1 MEIFGVGP
9 LEMLVIVGVAF
20 LVFGPKKLPELGKT
34 LGQATRSFKV
44 AAQEFQNEIQRE
56 MNTESTPQKE
66 LVVAPQKALDTST
79 TTTEE
84 IVAESPKQS

>member
-1 MEIFGVGP
+1 MEIFGIGP
-9 LEMLVIVGVAF
+9 LELLVIGFVAM

-56 MNTESTPQKE
+56 MDTEATKLKE
-66 LVVAPQKALDTST
+66 VASAQNPLETSAT
-79 TTTEE
+79 DE
-84 IVAESPKQS
+84 IMKKSSEP

>member
-20 LVFGPKKLPELGKT
+20 LVFGPQKLPELGKT

-56 MNTESTPQKE
+56 MNTEATPQKK
-66 LVVAPQKALDTST
+66 VAEAPDEALKTSAT
-79 TTTEE
+79 DE
-84 IVAESPKQS
+84 IVNESSKQ

>member
-9 LEMLVIVGVAF
+9 LEMLVIGLVAM

-56 MNTESTPQKE
+56 MNTEATAQKK
-66 LVVAPQKALDTST
+66 VAAPQKALDAAST
-79 TTTEE
+79 DE
-84 IVAESPKQS
+84 IVTESPKQS

>member
-9 LEMLVIVGVAF
+9 LEMMVIVGVAF

-56 MNTESTPQKE
+56 MNTEATPQKE
-66 LVVAPQKALDTST
+66 IAVAPHLDTSAT
-79 TTTEE
+79 DE
-84 IVAESPKQS
+84 IVPESPK

>member
-9 LEMLVIVGVAF
+9 LEMMVIVGVAF

-56 MNTESTPQKE
+56 MNTETTKQKE
-66 LVVAPQKALDTST
+66 IASPDEALSATD
-79 TTTEE
+79 E
-84 IVAESPKQS
+84 IVNESSKQ

>member
-1 MEIFGVGP
+1 MEIFGIGP
-9 LEMLVIVGVAF
+9 LELLVIGFVAM

-56 MNTESTPQKE
+56 MNTEATKQEEATSPQKTLE
-66 LVVAPQKALDTST
+66 TSVPD
-79 TTTEE
+79 E
-84 IVAESPKQS
+84 IIKESPKQ

>member
-20 LVFGPKKLPELGKT
+20 LVFGPQKLPELGKT

-56 MNTESTPQKE
+56 MSTEATAQKE
-66 LVVAPQKALDTST
+66 VTEAPHKALDPSATDET
-79 TTTEE
+79 
-84 IVAESPKQS
+84 VAKSPKQS

>member
-9 LEMLVIVGVAF
+9 LEMMVIVGVAF

-56 MNTESTPQKE
+56 MNTEATPQKE
-66 LVVAPQKALDTST
+66 IAAAPHLDTSAT
-79 TTTEE
+79 DE
-84 IVAESPKQS
+84 IVPESPK

>member
-20 LVFGPKKLPELGKT
+20 LVFGPQKLPELGKT

-44 AAQEFQNEIQRE
+44 AAQEFKNEIQRE
-56 MNTESTPQKE
+56 MNTEATSQKE
-66 LVVAPQKALDTST
+66 VAAPQKALDTSAMDET
-79 TTTEE
+79 
-84 IVAESPKQS
+84 VPESSK

>member
-1 MEIFGVGP
+1 MGP
-9 LEMLVIVGVAF
+9 LEMLVIGLVAM

-56 MNTESTPQKE
+56 MNTEATKQEEVASPQNALETSVPDETFKE
-66 LVVAPQKALDTST
+66 N
-79 TTTEE
+79 
-84 IVAESPKQS
+84 PKQ

>member
-20 LVFGPKKLPELGKT
+20 LVFGPQKLPELGKT

-56 MNTESTPQKE
+56 MNTEAISH
-66 LVVAPQKALDTST
+66 QKALDAAAS
-79 TTTEE
+79 EE
-84 IVAESPKQS
+84 IIAESPKQS